1 MWTVDSPVDEG
12 GVINVDSS
20 YPQFSPTLQ
29 EVGHIGNPQVSFS
42 VYSNLE
48 DLLGFPRSYYY
59 Y

>member
-1 MWTVDSPVDEG
+1 MCIVYSPVDST
-12 GVINVDSS
+12 GVNHVDLS
-20 YPQFSPTLQ
+20 YPQNSPTLQ